1 MTFESPDSSSS
12 QKRTRKSSKIFQAR
26 DPRKVRRRIILRYL
40 LGMFL
45 AAFVGA
51 FLAAAALVA
60 WNWGEQKYDQASEAF
75 VVKEIEIL
83 NDGVLGNKRILE
95 MAKVRKNMNLL
106 SLDLLEMQNRL
117 EKPAFIEKAS
127 VERELP
133 NILKIRVWERNPE
146 LVWNR
151 KPELEIPSNID
162 ALSKNEIVELIQ
174 SRVFIDGD
182 GVPML
187 APREWYLR
195 GGPVGRCLEIRDAKS
210 EWFEYGK
217 PAKEP
222 MVIRALEFKKFYDKS
237 PMAFDFEIQH
247 ISFSEPRTM
256 QVIDEK
262 GGKIIFSKDHFEL
275 SLIQWMRV
283 AEVGRLSGKR
293 IEFMDLTI
301 TNNCPVIWEDLPDV
315 ASMKR

>member
-1 MTFESPDSSSS
+1 MS
-12 QKRTRKSSKIFQAR
+12 
-26 DPRKVRRRIILRYL
+26 
-40 LGMFL
+40 L

-60 WNWGEQKYDQASEAF
+60 WKWGEQKYDQASEAF

-133 NILKIRVWERNPE
+133 NILKIRVWERSPE

-151 KPELEIPSNID
+151 NPEVKMPSNIK
-162 ALSKNEIVELIQ
+162 ALKKEEIVELIQ

-187 APREWYLR
+187 APKEWYSK
-195 GGPVGRCLEIRDAKS
+195 GGPIDQCLEIRDAKS

-217 PAKEP
+217 PTEESL
-222 MVIRALEFKKFYDKS
+222 VTRALEFKKF
-237 PMAFDFEIQH
+237 
-247 ISFSEPRTM
+247 
-256 QVIDEK
+256 
-262 GGKIIFSKDHFEL
+262 
-275 SLIQWMRV
+275 
-283 AEVGRLSGKR
+283 
-293 IEFMDLTI
+293 
-301 TNNCPVIWEDLPDV
+301 
-315 ASMKR
+315 